1 MKRSLQSGSLFYIG
15 CATVPVGMLHKSA
28 EALITEPLKS
38 SFLLKGTPQA
48 ILLFLIPL
56 PTLDPFSELDIDA

>member
-1 MKRSLQSGSLFYIG
+1 
-15 CATVPVGMLHKSA
+15 MLHKSA

-48 ILLFLIPL
+48 ILLFLILL
-56 PTLDPFSELDIDA
+56 PTLDPFSELYTDT